1 MKKVG
6 EISRRTSL
14 WTALAA
20 VLALALPAVA
30 GAQFM
35 DPVLEQYAPSTEQI
49 AEKVKAG
56 SDKKDKGDGQTEGET
71 QADQGSAVEG
81 TAQGD
86 AGDDSDGN
94 AVAGVPGG
102 GGGSGGDAGGGG
114 AGGGGTGDGAA
125 GPSDSGD
132 AGLGTR
138 LLGGVP
144 VTKFDLLAF
153 AIAVGAL
160 MGTALLL
167 RRLPRAPRV
176 EG

>member
-71 QADQGSAVEG
+71 LSPESRAAAEAPAA
-81 TAQGD
+81 TPA
-86 AGDDSDGN
+86 
-94 AVAGVPGG
+94 
-102 GGGSGGDAGGGG
+102 
-114 AGGGGTGDGAA
+114 AA
-125 GPSDSGD
+125 GPEAAGRVTAPQGPRTPGMPGWAPACWAACRSRNSTFLPSPSPSG
-132 AGLGTR
+132 
-138 LLGGVP
+138 P
-144 VTKFDLLAF
+144 
-153 AIAVGAL
+153 
-160 MGTALLL
+160 
-167 RRLPRAPRV
+167 
-176 EG
+176 